1 MKTHHKRIEGLKR
14 TQNKTN
20 NIRNRPTKNIIHH
33 FSSYVLSE
41 EEKLTFS
48 FSHDANIPTKL
59 NESKI
64 QTESES
70 SYWQLLQQTKHLSQ
84 QEQDQLKSNIRK
96 TCENYARLKTPCK
109 YQKIIE
115 SISKN
120 KDIILKQDKDC
131 SVVIQNRK
139 SYIEKCCKIFETSK
153 FRKLETDPTK
163 TIEGKLQ
170 RIF

>member
-20 NIRNRPTKNIIHH
+20 NIRNRPTENIINH

-48 FSHDANIPTKL
+48 FSRDANTPTKL
-59 NESKI
+59 NENKK

-84 QEQDQLKSNIRK
+84 
-96 TCENYARLKTPCK
+96 
-109 YQKIIE
+109 
-115 SISKN
+115 
-120 KDIILKQDKDC
+120 
-131 SVVIQNRK
+131 
-139 SYIEKCCKIFETSK
+139 
-153 FRKLETDPTK
+153 
-163 TIEGKLQ
+163 
-170 RIF
+170 